1 MSAIASFYLVRTE
14 DVAHLKDLA
23 TQPVGPGS
31 GGQWQDP
38 YWAFLLANAREM
50 EQYEWSGSVIGSEVY
65 FYLQSR
71 SATWDD
77 YCDQELSE
85 FLCQARESSIWAF
98 RAEAARKLAQLIER
112 NWPDEASLV
121 AFLNSPDMASPIGEV
136 VPTEGVF
143 AGLRVL
149 KSWLSQVD
157 DSTVGIL
164 TIG

>member
-1 MSAIASFYLVRTE
+1 VRTE

-23 TQPVGPGS
+23 AQPVGPGS

-38 YWAFLLANAREM
+38 YWEFLFANAREM
-50 EQYEWSGSVIGSEVY
+50 EQYEWSGYVIGSEVY

-77 YCDQELSE
+77 YCDQALSE
-85 FLCQARESSIWAF
+85 FLCQARESSISAF

-121 AFLNSPDMASPIGEV
+121 AFLNSPDMTSPIGEV
-136 VPTEGVF
+136 VPIEAVF

-149 KSWLSQVD
+149 KSWLLQVD
-157 DSTVGIL
+157 ESTVGIL